1 MNNNMIKSVTHLSL
15 IELLSSNSNNN
26 FYYSIPLYQRDY
38 SWKKDNISEFIN
50 DIFEAYDAYING
62 YNNNYF
68 FGSIITV
75 VDEKDNNKHNVIDGQ
90 QRLTTFILFLKVI
103 QKDFNKNCFSNITN
117 YTEDER
123 EIISELNIFLKN
135 CLWAKKKEIS
145 KIMSEK
151 SNDSSYIVDL
161 LSDED
166 LNKIDDKILI
176 YKNYNLL
183 KEFYDDLKKEY
194 SANFDIIKFIN
205 FVLSNIE
212 FVKVETSSRSSA
224 LKIFSVLNTRGLEL
238 NSTDIIKAEMM
249 YDLNINRHKDFESK
263 WKLLEQ
269 KSSEL
274 NTSLESLFKYY
285 ITMYKPDSIK
295 GTSDENIR
303 ELWRNRDKWGA
314 IIEFENFI
322 SSYEYIMNMRNAYI
336 WCLRHLLI
344 MGKNAYTWIPLL
356 ITMKF
361 KKYSDDDIMYI
372 AKFLVKWHWLH
383 LVNGYTIEKIKSFNF
398 SILRVIKSDNNSID
412 EIIKLEPRVIT
423 HDGKTLEILSK
434 GVCNTLRI
442 SNFYNL
448 KWGRALL
455 YFLFNKPLLETLE
468 NTIDIAFTPLKST
481 IEHIYPQNPKE
492 DEWINCSED
501 FKHKLGNLTLLDK
514 RSNIQASND
523 IDKKIKIY
531 NNKLFMYTPELSK
544 ENLWS
549 DEKIAL
555 RTEELIK
562 DFCEYID
569 INYYN

>member
-1 MNNNMIKSVTHLSL
+1 MSNNKMINNVYHLSL
-15 IELLSSNSNNN
+15 IELLSNTANNE
-26 FYYSIPLYQRDY
+26 FYFSIPLYQRDY

-50 DIFEAYDAYING
+50 DIFDAYGDYIK
-62 YNNNYF
+62 NNNTNYF

-75 VDEKDNNKHNVIDGQ
+75 IDDKDHNKHNLIDGQ
-90 QRLTTFILFLKVI
+90 QRLTTFILFLKII
-103 QKDFNKNCFSNITN
+103 QKDFNEECFSKINL
-117 YTEDER
+117 YSEDDQ
-123 EIISELNIFLKN
+123 EIISELRTYLKN
-135 CLWAKKKEIS
+135 CLWAKKKEIC

-151 SNDSSYIVDL
+151 SNDSSYLIDL
-161 LSDED
+161 LLDKD
-166 LNKIDDKILI
+166 LNNNILI
-176 YKNYNLL
+176 HKNYDLL
-183 KEFYDDLKKEY
+183 KDFYNDLKKEY
-194 SANFDIIKFIN
+194 SDNFNIIKFIS

-249 YDLNINRHKDFESK
+249 SDLSVNRHKDFESK
-263 WKLLEQ
+263 WRYLEQ

-295 GTSDENIR
+295 GTTDESIR
-303 ELWRNRDKWGA
+303 ELWKDKNKWDA
-314 IIEFENFI
+314 IIEFEYFI
-322 SSYEYIMNMRNAYI
+322 TCYEYIMNMRNSYI

-344 MGKNAYTWIPLL
+344 MGKNAYTWIPVL
-356 ITMKF
+356 TSMKF
-361 KKYSDDDIMYI
+361 KNYSDNDIICI
-372 AKFLVKWHWLH
+372 AEFLVKWHWLH
-383 LVNGYTIEKIKSFNF
+383 LINGYTIEKIKSFNF
-398 SILRVIKSDNNSID
+398 SILRVIKSDNNSVS
-412 EIIKLEPRVIT
+412 EIIKLEPRVIIY
-423 HDGKTLEILSK
+423 DNKTLEILSK

-455 YFLFNKPLLETLE
+455 YFLYNKPLLETLE
-468 NTIDIAFTPLKST
+468 NTIDIDFTPLKST
-481 IEHIYPQNPKE
+481 IEHIYPQNPK
-492 DEWINCSED
+492 DDVWINCSED

-544 ENLWS
+544 ENPWS
-549 DEKIAL
+549 DEKIAD

-562 DFCEYID
+562 DFCKYID